1 MATEYRKNKMQ
12 IFGCFLSSENAAIVL
27 AAIEKASQKTGV
39 TNNRK
44 NRLAL
49 LEIARHYNET
59 A

>member
-1 MATEYRKNKMQ
+1 MATEYRKNKIQ
-12 IFGCFLSSENAAIVL
+12 LFGCFLSSEDAEIVI

>member
-1 MATEYRKNKMQ
+1 MANEYRKGKIQ
-12 IFGCFLSSENAAIVL
+12 IFGCFLSSENAAIVR

-49 LEIARHYNET
+49 LEMARHYNET

>member
-1 MATEYRKNKMQ
+1 MTNGYKKNKTYIPQMY
-12 IFGCFLSSENAAIVL
+12 LNAEEAAIVL